1 MKRREFITLI
11 GGAAAAWP
19 LAARAQQPAMPV
31 IGYFSARSPESDV
44 PMLAAFREGLKE
56 AGYTEGKN
64 VAIEFRWGLGQYDRL
79 PALAEDLVT
88 RRVAVIV
95 TSGGETSALAAKAA
109 TTTIPIVFV
118 SGGDPVQAGL
128 VASLNRP
135 GGNITGV
142 TSLLSALGGKQLG
155 LLREMVPKV
164 NVIGLL
170 MNPNEPTSESQVG
183 DVQAAAREI
192 GAQLIV
198 LRASTERDI
207 DAAFATLVQQRAG
220 ALMLGIS
227 PLFVTQAD
235 KLVALAARH
244 TMPVM
249 YFRREFAAAGGLV
262 SYGSGTAEYYR
273 QLGVY
278 AGRILKGE
286 KPADLPVVQSTKF
299 ELVINLK
306 TAKAFGM
313 TIPPGVL
320 AIADEVIE

>member
-1 MKRREFITLI
+1 MRRREFIGLV
-11 GGAAAAWP
+11 GGASVAWP
-19 LAARAQQPAMPV
+19 LAGRAQQPGMPV

-44 PMLAAFREGLKE
+44 PMVAAFREGLKE
-56 AGYTEGKN
+56 AGYIEGKN

-79 PALAEDLVT
+79 PALANDLVT
-88 RRVAVIV
+88 RRVDVIV
-95 TSGGETSALAAKAA
+95 TSGGDTSALAAKAA

-128 VASLNRP
+128 VGSLNRP

-142 TSLLSALGGKQLG
+142 TSLLTVLGGKQLE
-155 LLREMVPKV
+155 LLRELVPKAS
-164 NVIGLL
+164 VIGLL
-170 MNPNEPTSESQVG
+170 INPNEPTSESQVG

-192 GAQLIV
+192 GVQLIV

-207 DAAFATLVQQRAG
+207 DAAFATLVQQRVG
-220 ALMLGIS
+220 ALILAIS
-227 PLFVTQAD
+227 PLFLTQAD

-244 TMPVM
+244 TVPVM

-273 QLGVY
+273 QIGVY

-286 KPADLPVVQSTKF
+286 KPGDLPVVRSTKF

-306 TAKAFGM
+306 TAKALGIHVPTSM
-313 TIPPGVL
+313 QL
-320 AIADEVIE
+320 LADEVIE

>member
-1 MKRREFITLI
+1 MRRREFIGLV
-11 GGAAAAWP
+11 GGAAVLWP
-19 LAARAQQPAMPV
+19 LAGRAQQPGMPL

-56 AGYTEGKN
+56 AGYIEGKN

-95 TSGGETSALAAKAA
+95 TSGGDTSALAAKTA

-142 TSLLSALGGKQLG
+142 MSLLSALGGKQVG
-155 LLREMVPKV
+155 LLRELVPKASI
-164 NVIGLL
+164 IGFL
-170 MNPNEPTSESQVG
+170 MNPNEPTSEPQVD
-183 DVQAAAREI
+183 DVQVAAREI

-207 DAAFATLVQQRAG
+207 DAAFATLMQLRVGGLIIYGDAFFTSRRVQFA
-220 ALMLGIS
+220 
-227 PLFVTQAD
+227 T
-235 KLVALAARH
+235 LAARH
-244 TMPVM
+244 VIPAI
-249 YFRREFAAAGGLV
+249 YPGRDFAVAGGLM
-262 SYGSGTAEYYR
+262 SYASDISEAYR
-273 QLGVY
+273 QMGIY
-278 AGRILKGE
+278 TGRILKGAN
-286 KPADLPVVQSTKF
+286 PADLPVMQPTKLEF
-299 ELVINLK
+299 VINLN
-306 TAKAFGM
+306 TAKALGL

>member
-1 MKRREFITLI
+1 MRRREFIGLV
-11 GGAAAAWP
+11 GGAAVLWP
-19 LAARAQQPAMPV
+19 LAGRAQQSGMPL

-56 AGYTEGKN
+56 AGYIEGKN
-64 VAIEFRWGLGQYDRL
+64 VAIAFRWGLGQYDRL

-95 TSGGETSALAAKAA
+95 TSGGDTSALAAKAA

-142 TSLLSALGGKQLG
+142 MSLLGALGGKQVG
-155 LLREMVPKV
+155 LLRELVPKASI
-164 NVIGLL
+164 IGFL
-170 MNPNEPTSESQVG
+170 MNPNEPTSEPQVD
-183 DVQAAAREI
+183 DVQVAAREI

-207 DAAFATLVQQRAG
+207 DAAFATLVEQRAG
-220 ALMLGIS
+220 ALILAVGA
-227 PLFVTQAD
+227 LFLTQAD
-235 KLVALAARH
+235 KLIALAARY
-244 TMPVM
+244 TVPVM

-262 SYGSGTAEYYR
+262 SYGSGTEEYYR

-278 AGRILKGE
+278 AGRILKDE

-306 TAKAFGM
+306 TAKALG
-313 TIPPGVL
+313 IVVPPTL
-320 AIADEVIE
+320 IARADEVIE

>member
-1 MKRREFITLI
+1 MRRREFIGLV
-11 GGAAAAWP
+11 GGAAVLWP
-19 LAARAQQPAMPV
+19 LAGRAQQSGMPL

-56 AGYTEGKN
+56 AGYIEGKN
-64 VAIEFRWGLGQYDRL
+64 VAIAFRWGLGQYDRL

-95 TSGGETSALAAKAA
+95 TSGGDTSALAAKAA

-142 TSLLSALGGKQLG
+142 MSLLGALGGKQVG
-155 LLREMVPKV
+155 LLRELVPKASI
-164 NVIGLL
+164 IGFL
-170 MNPNEPTSESQVG
+170 MNPNEPTSEPQVD
-183 DVQAAAREI
+183 DVQVAAREI

-207 DAAFATLVQQRAG
+207 DAAFATLVEQRAG
-220 ALMLGIS
+220 ALILAVGA
-227 PLFVTQAD
+227 LFLTQAD
-235 KLVALAARH
+235 KLIALAARY
-244 TMPVM
+244 TVPVM

-262 SYGSGTAEYYR
+262 SYGSGTEEYYH

-306 TAKAFGM
+306 TAKALG
-313 TIPPGVL
+313 IVVPPTLL
-320 AIADEVIE
+320 ARADEVIE

>member
-1 MKRREFITLI
+1 MRRREFIGLV
-11 GGAAAAWP
+11 GGAAVAWP
-19 LAARAQQPAMPV
+19 LAGRAQQPGMPV

-44 PMLAAFREGLKE
+44 PMVAAFREGLKE
-56 AGYTEGKN
+56 AGYIEGKN

-79 PALAEDLVT
+79 PALANDLVT
-88 RRVAVIV
+88 RRVDVIV
-95 TSGGETSALAAKAA
+95 TSGGDTSALAAKAA

-128 VASLNRP
+128 VGSLNRP

-142 TSLLSALGGKQLG
+142 TSLLTALGGKQLE
-155 LLREMVPKV
+155 LLRELVPKAS
-164 NVIGLL
+164 VIGLL
-170 MNPNEPTSESQVG
+170 INPNEPTSESQVG

-192 GAQLIV
+192 GVQLIV

-207 DAAFATLVQQRAG
+207 DAAFATLVQQRVG
-220 ALMLGIS
+220 ALILAIS
-227 PLFVTQAD
+227 PLFLTQAD

-244 TMPVM
+244 TVPVM

-273 QLGVY
+273 QIGVY

-286 KPADLPVVQSTKF
+286 KPGDLPVVRSTKF

-306 TAKAFGM
+306 TAKA
-313 TIPPGVL
+313 L
-320 AIADEVIE
+320 AIDVPTSMQLLADEVIE

>member
-1 MKRREFITLI
+1 M
-11 GGAAAAWP
+11 
-19 LAARAQQPAMPV
+19 V
-31 IGYFSARSPESDV
+31 
-44 PMLAAFREGLKE
+44 AAFREGLKE
-56 AGYTEGKN
+56 AGYIEGKN

-79 PALAEDLVT
+79 PALANDLVT
-88 RRVAVIV
+88 RRVDVIV
-95 TSGGETSALAAKAA
+95 TSGGDTSALAAKAA

-128 VASLNRP
+128 VGSLNRP

-142 TSLLSALGGKQLG
+142 TSLLTVLGGKQLE
-155 LLREMVPKV
+155 LLRELVPKAS
-164 NVIGLL
+164 VIGLL
-170 MNPNEPTSESQVG
+170 INPNEPTSESQVG

-192 GAQLIV
+192 GVQLIV

-207 DAAFATLVQQRAG
+207 DAAFATLVQQRVG
-220 ALMLGIS
+220 ALILAIS
-227 PLFVTQAD
+227 PLFLTQAD

-244 TMPVM
+244 TVPVM

-273 QLGVY
+273 QIGVY

-286 KPADLPVVQSTKF
+286 KPGDLPVVRSTKF

-306 TAKAFGM
+306 TAKALGIHVPTSM
-313 TIPPGVL
+313 QL
-320 AIADEVIE
+320 LADEVIE

>member
-1 MKRREFITLI
+1 MRRREFIGVLS
-11 GGAAAAWP
+11 AAAGWP

-31 IGYFSARSPESDV
+31 IGYFSGRSPESEV

-56 AGYTEGKN
+56 AGYIEGKN
-64 VAIEFRWGLGQYDRL
+64 VATEFRWGLGQYDRF

-88 RRVAVIV
+88 RRIAVIV

-142 TSLLSALGGKQLG
+142 TNLLSALSGKQVG
-155 LLREMVPKV
+155 LLQKLVPKAST
-164 NVIGLL
+164 IGLL
-170 MNPNEPTSESQVG
+170 MNPNEPTSETQVG
-183 DVQAAAREI
+183 DVQVAAREI

-207 DAAFATLVQQRAG
+207 DAAFATLVEQRTG
-220 ALMLGIS
+220 ALILGTS

-235 KLVALAARH
+235 KLIALAARH
-244 TMPVM
+244 TVPVM
-249 YFRREFAAAGGLV
+249 YFRREFAAAGGLA
-262 SYGSGTAEYYR
+262 SYGSGTAETYS

-306 TAKAFGM
+306 TAKALG
-313 TIPPGVL
+313 IDVPPTLL
-320 AIADEVIE
+320 ARADEVIE

>member
-1 MKRREFITLI
+1 MRRREFIGLV
-11 GGAAAAWP
+11 GGAAVLWP
-19 LAARAQQPAMPV
+19 LGGRAQQPGMPL
-31 IGYFSARSPESDV
+31 IGYFSSRSPESDV

-56 AGYTEGKN
+56 AGYIEGKN
-64 VAIEFRWGLGQYDRL
+64 VAIAFRWGLGQYDRL

-142 TSLLSALGGKQLG
+142 MSLLGALGGKQVG
-155 LLREMVPKV
+155 LLRELVPKASI
-164 NVIGLL
+164 IGFL
-170 MNPNEPTSESQVG
+170 MNPNEPTSEPQVD
-183 DVQAAAREI
+183 DVQVAAREI

-207 DAAFATLVQQRAG
+207 DAAFATLVEQRAG
-220 ALMLGIS
+220 ALILAVGA
-227 PLFVTQAD
+227 LFLTQAD
-235 KLVALAARH
+235 KLIALAARY
-244 TMPVM
+244 TVPVM

-306 TAKAFGM
+306 TAKALG
-313 TIPPGVL
+313 IVVPPTLL
-320 AIADEVIE
+320 ARADEVIE

>member
-1 MKRREFITLI
+1 M
-11 GGAAAAWP
+11 
-19 LAARAQQPAMPV
+19 V
-31 IGYFSARSPESDV
+31 
-44 PMLAAFREGLKE
+44 AAFREGLKE
-56 AGYTEGKN
+56 AGYIEGKN

-79 PALAEDLVT
+79 PALANDLVT
-88 RRVAVIV
+88 RRVDVIV
-95 TSGGETSALAAKAA
+95 TSGGDTSALAAKAA

-128 VASLNRP
+128 VGSLNRP

-142 TSLLSALGGKQLG
+142 TSLLTALGGKQLE
-155 LLREMVPKV
+155 LLRELVPKAS
-164 NVIGLL
+164 VIGLL
-170 MNPNEPTSESQVG
+170 INPNEPTSESQVG

-192 GAQLIV
+192 GVQLIV

-207 DAAFATLVQQRAG
+207 DAAFATLVQQRVG
-220 ALMLGIS
+220 ALILAIS
-227 PLFVTQAD
+227 PLFLTQAD

-244 TMPVM
+244 TVPVM

-273 QLGVY
+273 QIGVY

-286 KPADLPVVQSTKF
+286 KPGDLPVVRSTKF

-306 TAKAFGM
+306 TAKALGIHVPTSM
-313 TIPPGVL
+313 QL
-320 AIADEVIE
+320 LADEVIE